1 MVIERADRFGLSQ
14 LHQLRGRVGRGGEAS
29 YCMLLYDEGLGLA
42 SRERLLIL
50 RDTEDGFAI
59 ADADFRLRGA
69 GEALGTR
76 QSGARSEEHTSELQS
91 RQYLVCRLLLEK
103 KININSILV
112 RRIAPPADY
121 LRITRKDPYKLLF
134 LRYRVFQRVL

>member
-1 MVIERADRFGLSQ
+1 MRR
-14 LHQLRGRVGRGGEAS
+14 

-76 QSGARSEEHTSELQS
+76 QSGAPVFRLGLKEAEAQERLIAIAN
-91 RQYLVCRLLLEK
+91 RDAALLVDKDPALRRRTGPGGAGAARP
-103 KININSILV
+103 V
-112 RRIAPPADY
+112 RRSGDAYEPLTQVEGMLAN
-121 LRITRKDPYKLLF
+121 F
-134 LRYRVFQRVL
+134 

>member
-1 MVIERADRFGLSQ
+1 
-14 LHQLRGRVGRGGEAS
+14 
-29 YCMLLYDEGLGLA
+29 MLLYDEGLGLA

-76 QSGARSEEHTSELQS
+76 QSGAPEFRLGLREAEAQDRLIAIAHRDAAL
-91 RQYLVCRLLLEK
+91 LV
-103 KININSILV
+103 
-112 RRIAPPADY
+112 D
-121 LRITRKDPYKLLF
+121 KDPALAGE
-134 LRYRVFQRVL
+134 RGRAARVLLDLFEGPETIRTLDAG